1 MIDFGILHL
10 NRILLYGQ
18 CFDIESREAS
28 VANKYKT
35 TGGLCPLQRACDNS
49 MSVRCMDNMSIHWVA
64 FCVHEAKCIH
74 RHHGTAGREKHEY
87 LFPFNGRRSGP
98 WRIQWVSNSGFRQ
111 RPPTV
116 QCPSLSVGTSHRPLS
131 SPQLLLLM
139 ERTTELCPGAQQFV
153 ELLWPH
159 ARHQDSHSLG
169 PRLSRDKG
177 CWAPLRERI
186 LWHQSGWLW
195 DYKITISVSR
205 AFWLRCHC
213 VKLRVKDPTVLF
225 WRLAVP
231 SSATQSLVAEHQAKA
246 FVWVFLFSISLPH
259 QCSHLTLSLLS
270 SPFSW
275 KFVLNISTPRPG

>member
-1 MIDFGILHL
+1 MPLTVKYYSLINDRFWNTAFKQDTSVWSMFWH
-10 NRILLYGQ
+10 RIQ
-18 CFDIESREAS
+18 
-28 VANKYKT
+28 
-35 TGGLCPLQRACDNS
+35 GGFSCKQIQNHGWTLPLQRACDNS

-98 WRIQWVSNSGFRQ
+98 WRIQWVSNSGFRK

-139 ERTTELCPGAQQFV
+139 ERTTELCPGTQQFV

-186 LWHQSGWLW
+186 LWHQSGWL
-195 DYKITISVSR
+195 
-205 AFWLRCHC
+205 
-213 VKLRVKDPTVLF
+213 
-225 WRLAVP
+225 
-231 SSATQSLVAEHQAKA
+231 LVI
-246 FVWVFLFSISLPH
+246 L
-259 QCSHLTLSLLS
+259 
-270 SPFSW
+270 
-275 KFVLNISTPRPG
+275 